1 MSQSNANPQSRKY
14 NLTVNNPQNVG
25 LSLEDMDHTILDN
38 LNPQYYARSMEIS
51 ESGTTHFHAAL
62 FRPSPIRFSTLK
74 RLLPTAHIEKAYGT
88 MEENR
93 DYIAK
98 GGKWATTD
106 KADTVVP
113 GTFKEFGQMPAAQE
127 EKATTMTTI
136 MKELEQGKTTAEI
149 LALHPEQAMQ
159 AQKID
164 ALREILRT
172 DKVSGKD
179 RGTLDVSYV
188 YGATGTGKTRSV
200 YDTHDARDICRIT
213 NYGGSNGVRFDQYQ
227 GQDVL
232 VFDEFASQVPLS
244 DMLNYLDRY
253 PLMLPARYADRAA
266 CYTKVYII
274 SNLPLTGQ
282 YKGEQANAPERWA
295 AFCRRLTRVLEYQN
309 GSVIIAHKGA
319 IPNAKP

>member
-1 MSQSNANPQSRKY
+1 MPPSNANPQSLKF
-14 NLTVNNPQNVG
+14 NLTVNNLQEVG
-25 LSLEDMDHTILDN
+25 LTLEDMDRAILDN
-38 LNPQYYARSMEIS
+38 INPQYYVRSQEIG

-62 FRPSPIRFSTLK
+62 FRPAPIRFNTLK
-74 RLLPTAHIEKAYGT
+74 RLLPTAHIEKAYGS

-98 GGKWATTD
+98 GGKWAATG
-106 KADTVVP
+106 KADTAVP
-113 GTFKEFGQMPAAQE
+113 GTFKEYGQIPAAQE
-127 EKATTMTTI
+127 EKATTMSTI
-136 MKELEQGKTTAEI
+136 MKELEQGKTTADI
-149 LALHPEQAMQ
+149 LALHPEHAMQ

-179 RGTLDVSYV
+179 RGTLDVSYL

-200 YDTHDARDICRIT
+200 YDAHDPRDVCRIT
-213 NYGGSNGVRFDQYQ
+213 NYGGSNGVRFDQYH
-227 GQDVL
+227 GQDIL

-253 PLMLPARYADRAA
+253 PLMLPARYSDRAA

-295 AFCRRLTRVLEYQN
+295 AFCRRLTRVLEYRA
-309 GSVIIAHKGA
+309 GSVIIVHKGE